1 MGDAQLGAVRLE
13 IVARVLRAPVT
24 VEDRARRE
32 VAVLV
37 RHRQGRLRHLGV
49 EGGPHRPADHRPGR
63 QIEHD
68 RQVEPALTG
77 REGGDVPDCDGTGTI
92 AVEGPLAVLV
102 PTPVGDVRDPVARI
116 PPGRALP
123 GAAPSRLE
131 SCSAMIRWTSPG
143 EQAMPSRARSCRIG
157 RRPTRSWA
165 AVNRARTAVVTCWW
179 RCCRAVGGPVWRSR
193 QR

>member
-1 MGDAQLGAVRLE
+1 MPENGVWSFRGAKTQKGQNPRRSGDEEGLGHGIIPTDAGRPHRLGDAQLGAVRLE
-13 IVARVLRAPVT
+13 VVARVLRAPVT

-77 REGGDVPDCDGTGTI
+77 REGVMS
-92 AVEGPLAVLV
+92 
-102 PTPVGDVRDPVARI
+102 PTVTA
-116 PPGRALP
+116 PGRSLSKDRWPCSSRHRLVMCGIRWP
-123 GAAPSRLE
+123 GSRLVV
-131 SCSAMIRWTSPG
+131 RF
-143 EQAMPSRARSCRIG
+143 QARRRRA
-157 RRPTRSWA
+157 
-165 AVNRARTAVVTCWW
+165 
-179 RCCRAVGGPVWRSR
+179 
-193 QR
+193 